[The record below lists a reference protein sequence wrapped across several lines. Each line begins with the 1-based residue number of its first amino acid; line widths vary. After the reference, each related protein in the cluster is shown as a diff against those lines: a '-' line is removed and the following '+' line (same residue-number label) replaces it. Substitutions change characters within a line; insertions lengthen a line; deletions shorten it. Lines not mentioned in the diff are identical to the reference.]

1 MAALNIMIGMPGSGK
16 TSYAKKHLLTNNS
29 VYLSSDQTRIDMY
42 GFEDQTHNG
51 EVFERMKQETILALQ
66 NDFDVIYDA
75 TNLVRKR
82 REALIKDVKNRVSNI
97 EINAYLCCTPINI
110 VLERNMTRTE
120 RHLPWDK
127 LEQMIKSIEVPMYY
141 EGFDNIY
148 LIDGGMYNDV
158 YDYNDLLKKYK
169 DYCQFNP
176 YHNETLSEH
185 IIAVAKKAEELGANL
200 KNGIDRN
207 ILWQAAR
214 YHDISKPYTKQF
226 NCKKGYNTYYGHE
239 KVSTYMYMCHV
250 RKQQIID
257 ELNRVRLSDS
267 SYQIGALILNHME
280 WYRREDMTPI
290 KELFNDDDLY
300 YMLELLHEADLWGRN
315 ENACQLNELEEEY
328 GVC

>member
-1 MAALNIMIGMPGSGK
+1 MATLNIMIGIPGSGK
-16 TSYAKKHLLTNNS
+16 SNYAKKCLINDNTE
-29 VYLSSDQTRIDMY
+29 YLSSDDIRIELY
-42 GFEDQTHNG
+42 GFEDQTHNDV
-51 EVFERMKQETILALQ
+51 VFETMKKRTLNALREGK
-66 NDFDVIYDA
+66 DVIYDA
-75 TNLVRKR
+75 TNLSKKR
-82 REALIKDVKNRVSNI
+82 RSGIISEARKLSAQ
-97 EINAYLCCTPINI
+97 INAYLCCTPINI
-110 VLERNMTRTE
+110 ILERNITRVE
-120 RHLPWDK
+120 RQLPWDK
-127 LEQMIKSIEVPMYY
+127 LVQMIQSIEPPMYY

-158 YDYNDLLKKYK
+158 YDYNNLLEKYE

-185 IIAVAKKAEELGANL
+185 MIAVAKKAEELGANL
-200 KNGIDRN
+200 KNDVDRN

-239 KVSTYMYMCHV
+239 KVSAYLFMCHV
-250 RKQQIID
+250 RKQQMRD
-257 ELNRVRLSDS
+257 SLNRVCLSNDS
-267 SYQIGALILNHME
+267 YKIGALILNHME

-315 ENACQLNELEEEY
+315 ENAKEVTEW
-328 GVC
+328 